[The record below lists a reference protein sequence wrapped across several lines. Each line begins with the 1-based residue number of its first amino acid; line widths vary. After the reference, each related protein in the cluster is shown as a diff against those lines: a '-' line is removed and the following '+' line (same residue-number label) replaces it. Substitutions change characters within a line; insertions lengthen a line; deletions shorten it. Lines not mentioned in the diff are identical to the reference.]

1 MRYLLTS
8 ILCLFMLTANA
19 QSGLVWSNDV
29 MTSVDVS
36 IKDNKPLLL
45 FFTGSD
51 WCGWCK
57 RLQAEVFEQPEFQKW
72 AKANVVL
79 VELDFPRRTALAP
92 EIQQQNSEL
101 QQMFQVRGY
110 PTIWF
115 VNATKDGTNVNFGKL
130 GSTGYVA
137 GGPNAWIASADQIL
151 RQAQ

>member
-1 MRYLLTS
+1 MITS
-8 ILCLFMLTANA
+8 KA
-19 QSGLVWSNDV
+19 QSGLVWSTDV
-29 MTSVDVS
+29 MKSVDVS
-36 IKDNKPLLL
+36 VNENKPLLM

-79 VELDFPRRTALAP
+79 VELDFPRRTALPA

-137 GGPNAWIASADQIL
+137 GGANAWISSADQIL